1 MLYFILK
8 MSQKCDS
15 YNHEMGPNDTVLITE
30 LLPSRSQ
37 RASRDLR
44 SVREHLSNPEGLQEA
59 VRAALP
65 VPVYLSDSIFGLN
78 MFYFESLCRVM
89 DGICFSLCSR
99 VHHPENLFSKRVM

>member
-44 SVREHLSNPEGLQEA
+44 SVREHLSDPEGLQEA
-59 VRAALP
+59 VRTALP
-65 VPVYLSDSIFGLN
+65 VPVYISDSRFGLN
-78 MFYFESLCRVM
+78 MFYFESHCRVM
-89 DGICFSLCSR
+89 GWD
-99 VHHPENLFSKRVM
+99 LF